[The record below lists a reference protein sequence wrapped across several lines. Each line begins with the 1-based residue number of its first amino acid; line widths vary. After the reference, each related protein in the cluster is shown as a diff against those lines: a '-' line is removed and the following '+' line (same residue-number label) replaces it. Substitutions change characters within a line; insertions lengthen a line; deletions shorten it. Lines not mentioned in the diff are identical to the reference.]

1 MCTTV
6 IVGRLA
12 SKNGSV
18 IIARNCDAEDM
29 IVPLRFI
36 KCPEVHEKGRVYKS
50 VNTGFE
56 APLPEN
62 ALAFTMAPFL
72 PQDNIGHFGE
82 AGFNSENVAM
92 SSTESIYGNDRVL
105 ALDPLVSNGIGEDSL
120 LDLVLPYIHSARDG
134 VSYLGKLIEKYG
146 SHEGNGVMFA
156 DRDEAWYM
164 EIPCGHKWAAKRIP
178 DDEVAVISNMTSL
191 QEIDFNDPENY
202 MWCDG
207 LREFVDE
214 NHLNPSRTEWIF
226 RDIFGTSRALDR
238 RYNTPR
244 VWYSQNYLGRKSE
257 NPNAMD
263 MPFSFKADRLVDI
276 EDVSYVLSSH
286 YQETDYD
293 PLRADLP
300 QDMRKKYRP
309 ISMERC
315 AESHILEVRRDVP
328 KEYACI
334 FWYNFAPTAFNPY
347 VPFYANATDT
357 ASQYNQTS
365 MTLDYKQA
373 YWTNRLLAV
382 LAERDYNEMYSIV
395 GNYLDESFKAAI
407 AHIKKTDEKASQTDN
422 IEEVLTHANQEI
434 ADCIEAKKHDC
445 IQQLMVHGME
455 LSALRYD
462 VNTDV
467 L

>member
-36 KCPEVHEKGRVYKS
+36 KCPEINEKGRIYKS

-56 APLPEN
+56 APLPEH

-72 PQDNIGHFGE
+72 PEDGIGHFGE
-82 AGFNSENVAM
+82 AGFNSKNVAM
-92 SSTESIYGNDRVL
+92 SSTESIYGNPRVL

-134 VSYLGKLIEKYG
+134 VAYLGGLIEKYG
-146 SHEGNGVMFA
+146 SHEGNGIMFA

-164 EIPCGHKWAAKRIP
+164 EIPCGHHWVAKRIA

-191 QEIDFNDPENY
+191 QEINFDDPENY
-202 MWCDG
+202 MWSEG
-207 LREFVDE
+207 IREFVE
-214 NHLNPSRTEWIF
+214 VNHLNPSTDSWCF
-226 RDIFGTSRALDR
+226 RDIFGTSTALDR

-244 VWYSQNYLGRKSE
+244 VWFSQNYLGRKSD

-263 MPFSFKADRLVDI
+263 MPFSFKPNRLIGI

-286 YQETDYD
+286 YQETEYD

-300 QDMRKKYRP
+300 DDTRKKYRP

-315 AESHILEVRRDVP
+315 AESHILEIRRDVP
-328 KEYACI
+328 KEFACI
-334 FWYNFAPTAFNPY
+334 FWFNFAPTAFNPY
-347 VPFYANATDT
+347 VPFYANAKDT
-357 ASQYNQTS
+357 ATQYKVTS
-365 MTLDYKQA
+365 MNLDYCQA
-373 YWTNRLLAV
+373 YWTNRMLAV
-382 LAERDYNEMYSIV
+382 LAERDYNEMASIV
-395 GNYLDESFKAAI
+395 ENYKNDSLTAAV
-407 AHIKKTDEKASQTDN
+407 AHIKETDEKAASSED
-422 IEEVLTHANQEI
+422 IETVLTEANQAI
-434 ADCIEAKKHDC
+434 ANIVEEKKHAC
-445 IQQLMVHGME
+445 IQQLLKHGME

-467 L
+467 M

>member
-12 SKNGSV
+12 SKNNSV

-29 IVPLRFI
+29 IVPLKFI
-36 KCPEVHEKGRVYKS
+36 KCPEVNEKGRVYKS
-50 VNTGFE
+50 ENTGFE
-56 APLPEN
+56 APLPEHG
-62 ALAFTMAPFL
+62 LAFTMAPFL
-72 PQDNIGHFGE
+72 AQDHIGHFGE
-82 AGFNSENVAM
+82 AGFNSENIAM
-92 SSTESIYGNDRVL
+92 SSTESIYGNPHVL

-134 VSYLGKLIEKYG
+134 VSYLGKLIEQYG

-164 EIPCGHKWAAKRIP
+164 EIPCGHKWAAKRIA

-191 QEIDFNDPENY
+191 QEIDFDDPDNY
-202 MWCDG
+202 MWCEG
-207 LREFVDE
+207 LREFVEE
-214 NHLNPSRTEWIF
+214 NHLNPNRNKFIF

-244 VWYSQNYLGRKSE
+244 VWYSQNYLGRKSD

-263 MPFSFKADRLVDI
+263 LPFSFKPDRLVGV

-286 YQETDYD
+286 YQETQYD

-300 QDMRKKYRP
+300 EQTRKKYRP

-315 AESHILEVRRDVP
+315 AESHILEIRRDVP
-328 KEYACI
+328 SEIACI
-334 FWYNFAPTAFNPY
+334 FWFNFAPTAFNPY
-347 VPFYANATDT
+347 VPFYANAKDT
-357 ASQYNQTS
+357 ATQYNETS
-365 MTLDYKQA
+365 MTLNYKQA

-382 LAERDYNEMYSIV
+382 LAERNYNEMASIV
-395 GNYLDESFKAAI
+395 GNYLDESFTAAVS
-407 AHIKKTDEKASQTDN
+407 HIKATDEAASKTDD
-422 IEEVLTHANQEI
+422 IENVLTQANQAI
-434 ADCIEAKKHDC
+434 ADCIESKKHEC
-445 IQQLMVHGME
+445 IQQLMTHGME

-467 L
+467 M